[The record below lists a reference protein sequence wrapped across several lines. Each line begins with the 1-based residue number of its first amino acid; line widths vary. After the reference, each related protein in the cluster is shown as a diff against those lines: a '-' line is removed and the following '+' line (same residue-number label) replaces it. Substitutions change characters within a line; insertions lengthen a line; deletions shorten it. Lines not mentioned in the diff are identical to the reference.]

1 MSTTKNSLPGV
12 FISVEGHDGAG
23 KTVQIAFLADY
34 LREKGFKVIQ
44 TRDPGGT
51 EVGEKLREI
60 LLFDDLTSKAELLL
74 FATIREQLI
83 HQLIL
88 PHLQEGW
95 VVISDR
101 FSDSTH
107 AYQGYGHGLQDEVKE
122 LEAFTK
128 WIVPDHTLFFSIPL
142 IESIDRITRRSET
155 VTADRFDQD
164 TLDFKSRVYD
174 GYNEIAKEHPHRI
187 ITINASPSIEI
198 VSSYVKTWLDG
209 FFIPTYSQLL
219 K

>member
-1 MSTTKNSLPGV
+1 MNTNKPKFPGI
-12 FISVEGHDGAG
+12 FLSVEGHDGAG
-23 KTVQIAFLADY
+23 KTVQIEFLAEY
-34 LREKGFKVIQ
+34 LSQYGFKVIQ

-51 EVGEKLREI
+51 QVGEKLRQI
-60 LLFDDLTSKAELLL
+60 LLFDNLTSKAELLL
-74 FATIREQLI
+74 FATIREQLVQQVI
-83 HQLIL
+83 I

-95 VVISDR
+95 IVISDR

-107 AYQGYGHGLQDEVKE
+107 AYQGYGRGLHDEVKE

-128 WIVPDHTLFFSIPL
+128 FIVPDHTLFFSIPL
-142 IESIDRITRRSET
+142 IESIYRITKRSES

-174 GYNEIAKEHPHRI
+174 GYNALAEKHYPRI
-187 ITINASPSIEI
+187 VTINASPSIEI
-198 VSSYVKTWLDG
+198 VSSYVEKWVDE
-209 FFIPTYSQLL
+209 FFVPSYKHLL